1 MPTIRFTLPYEVR
14 QDLVLSPREL
24 KEIYFLGN
32 PVADQN
38 GNPLTDEAISFF
50 IAEAQ
55 RMVGIWLNLRFPRQV
70 IRESLHYSMQDFQ
83 RWGYLRTTY
92 PVNEP
97 VALNGKLGDQNVVE
111 YPASWL
117 SVRRSNQADQLTRQ
131 IYMVPVS
138 GSSISVAQPAY
149 YAFTLMSPYGGQS
162 FVPNYWEVAYVTG
175 FTVVPPEIVGV
186 IGKMAAISVFHPLGD
201 LILGAPG
208 LASTSLSLDGLSQS
222 ISGSAFSGRLEAY
235 GKELARDLPILR
247 DTYAGMLMVV
257 C

>member
-1 MPTIRFTLPYEVR
+1 MPTIRFSLPYEVR

-55 RMVGIWLNLRFPRQV
+55 RMVGIWLNIRFARQV
-70 IRESLHYSMQDFQ
+70 VRETLNYSQQDFQ

-92 PVNEP
+92 PVVEP
-97 VALNGKLGDQNVVE
+97 VALNGKLGDVNVVE

-117 SVRRSNQADQLTRQ
+117 SVRRSNQPDQLTRQ
-131 IYMVPVS
+131 VYMVPVA
-138 GSSISVAQPAY
+138 GSVALNQPAY
-149 YAFTLMSPYGGQS
+149 FAFTQLLPYGANS
-162 FVPNYWEVAYVTG
+162 FVPNYWEIAYVTG
-175 FTVVPPEIVGV
+175 FDTVPAEIVGA
-186 IGKMAAISVFHPLGD
+186 IGKMAAISVFHPLSD

-208 LASTSLSLDGLSQS
+208 VASTSLSLDGLSQS
-222 ISGSAFSGRLEAY
+222 ISGSSFSGRLDAY

-247 DTYAGMLMVV
+247 DTYGGLLMVV

>member
-1 MPTIRFTLPYEVR
+1 MPTLRFNIPYEVR

-32 PVADQN
+32 PVADQS

-70 IRESLHYSMQDFQ
+70 VRETLNYSQQDFQ

-97 VALNGKLGDQNVVE
+97 LALNGKLGDVDVVT
-111 YPASWL
+111 YPPTWL
-117 SVRRSNQADQLTRQ
+117 SVRRSNQPDQLTRQ
-131 IYMVPVS
+131 IYMVPTAQGVQLN
-138 GSSISVAQPAY
+138 QPAY
-149 YAFTLMSPYGGQS
+149 FAFTQLLPYGQNS

-175 FTVVPPEIVGV
+175 FQVVPPEIVGA

-208 LASTSLSLDGLSQS
+208 LSSTSLSLDGLSQS
-222 ISGSAFSGRLEAY
+222 ISGSNFGSRLEAY

-247 DTYAGMLMVV
+247 DTYGGLLMVV